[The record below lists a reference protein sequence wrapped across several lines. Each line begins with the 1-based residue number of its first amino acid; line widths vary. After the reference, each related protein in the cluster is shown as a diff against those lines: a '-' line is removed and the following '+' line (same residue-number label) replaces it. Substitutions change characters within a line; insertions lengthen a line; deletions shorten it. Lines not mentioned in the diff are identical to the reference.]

1 MSSKAVRGT
10 RHYGNQFKFGFSVLS
25 RQDRKDGG
33 SLKERNRLILY
44 LHQAGYLFIKFLE
57 ICGAYQA
64 SANVFLLIDD
74 VGGRQA
80 GDAAVTVGNLLIATD
95 DRVIHLV
102 VFIERS
108 QFAFVIVN
116 RDSNHLKFILIFFLQ
131 PHELRDF
138 FCTGCT
144 PCRPEIH
151 KQDFSPIVASVDV
164 VSIQISHC
172 QIRYSRPGWWGRDR
186 LGAIRKVT
194 ASFEDDE
201 SRDDS
206 QQKRYCSAHIGFQL
220 PF

>member
-1 MSSKAVRGT
+1 MMNVTTERSR
-10 RHYGNQFKFGFSVLS
+10 REVLF
-25 RQDRKDGG
+25 QKGG
-33 SLKERNRLILY
+33 DLLL
-44 LHQAGYLFIKFLE
+44 KFLE

-108 QFAFVIVN
+108 QFTSVIVN

-138 FCTGCT
+138 FCAGCT

-151 KQDFSPIVASVDV
+151 QQDFSPIVASVDV

-172 QIRYSRPGWWGRDR
+172 QIRCSRPGWWGRDS
-186 LGAIRKVT
+186 LGAMGKVT

-206 QQKRYCSAHIGFQL
+206 QQKRYRSAHIGFQL